1 MLGGIMDFVIDNDFI
16 DRTLKEDTVEG
27 RIQLVQETWAPRL
40 VETALKMEA
49 IKLSIDK
56 PFTWASGY
64 KMPIYNDNRK
74 FLQSC
79 DSRYQ
84 IARAFSEL
92 LEAVEFYPHHIAGT
106 ATAGIPH
113 ATSLADFMHLPLS
126 YVRQSNKT
134 HGLCNV
140 IEGLSKEGSYKGQ
153 RVLVIED
160 LISTGMSSI
169 NACKAVR
176 EADGVVPYCF
186 AIFSYGMQKAS
197 EAFQTLDPPCIPLT
211 IITYDFMIEQACRI
225 GYINEQEKISLQ
237 EWKASPFTWWEDR
250 IKK

>member
-1 MLGGIMDFVIDNDFI
+1 MLNELDKK
-16 DRTLKEDTVEG
+16 TKEEFLEE
-27 RIQLVQETWAPRL
+27 RIQKVQNTWAPLL
-40 VETALKMEA
+40 VKTALEMEA
-49 IKLSIDK
+49 IKLSIDE

-74 FLQSC
+74 FLQSYN
-79 DSRYQ
+79 SRYQ
-84 IARAFSEL
+84 IVRAFYEL
-92 LEAVEFYPHHIAGT
+92 LNAIGFYPKHIAGT

-140 IEGLSKEGSYKGQ
+140 IEGLSKEGSYNNQ
-153 RVLVIED
+153 DVLVLEH

-169 NACKAVR
+169 NACQAVR
-176 EADGVVPYCF
+176 DAGGKVPYCF
-186 AIFSYGMQKAS
+186 AIFSYGMEKAS
-197 EAFQTLDPPCIPLT
+197 QAFNALTPPCTPIT
-211 IITYDFMIEQACRI
+211 IITYDFMIEEACKI
-225 GYINEQEKISLQ
+225 GYINEKEKISLK

-250 IKK
+250 NK

>member
-1 MLGGIMDFVIDNDFI
+1 MDYVLNNESIDEML
-16 DRTLKEDTVEG
+16 KCK
-27 RIQLVQETWAPRL
+27 IQKVQDTWAPLL
-40 VETALKMEA
+40 VKTALEMEA
-49 IKLSIDK
+49 IKLSIDE

-84 IARAFSEL
+84 IAKAFSEL
-92 LEAVEFYPHHIAGT
+92 LEAVDFCPKHIAGT

-113 ATSLADFMHLPLS
+113 ATSLADLMHLPLS

-140 IEGLSKEGSYKGQ
+140 IEGLSKEGSYKNQ
-153 RVLVIED
+153 EVLVIED

-169 NACKAVR
+169 NACQAVR
-176 EADGVVPYCF
+176 EAGGKVPYCF
-186 AIFSYGMQKAS
+186 AIFSYGMQKAE
-197 EAFQTLDPPCIPLT
+197 EAFKALDPSCTPLT
-211 IITYDFMIEQACRI
+211 IITYDFMIEEACKI
-225 GYINEQEKISLQ
+225 GYINEEEKASLQ

-250 IKK
+250 TKK